1 MSSVEE
7 TDFSP
12 KCENCDQ
19 VVEYVNDEG
28 LCQTCEE
35 EHAIAIYE
43 ARNDRDWQQV
53 FVKCVQKH
61 IKILQVIN
69 FSLVYM
75 QVGIV
80 KNVLKDFMK
89 NVINFWVKI
98 IEKK

>member
-43 ARNDRDWQQV
+43 ARNDRD
-53 FVKCVQKH
+53 
-61 IKILQVIN
+61 
-69 FSLVYM
+69 
-75 QVGIV
+75 
-80 KNVLKDFMK
+80 
-89 NVINFWVKI
+89 
-98 IEKK
+98 